1 MSDQFD
7 NQRDENPFNNFSN
20 DDNFEDYRDSD
31 IDSTFG
37 DGRTRKIAPEEI
49 PDDDDIVPGTPPREL
64 LMRDIPMTPLGQVM
78 RGRPQTPTAPARRAV
93 PFRRAALYDDWD
105 INLLNQITALPR
117 ANLMYAFNADDAP
130 SESQ

>member
-49 PDDDDIVPGTPPREL
+49 PDDD
-64 LMRDIPMTPLGQVM
+64 DIPMTPLGQVM